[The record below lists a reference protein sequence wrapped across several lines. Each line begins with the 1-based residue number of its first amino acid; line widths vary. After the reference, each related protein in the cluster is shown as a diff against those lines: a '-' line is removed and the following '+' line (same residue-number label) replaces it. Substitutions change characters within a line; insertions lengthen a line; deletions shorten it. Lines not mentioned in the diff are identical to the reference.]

1 MPKDIYIQM
10 NTDFLTPIH
19 TVLEESLDMLLPGTL
34 GNSIQIHTQK
44 NGFPDLNTTKIA
56 ILGVDEDR
64 STDGNFG
71 SGKDLH
77 HIRSHFYKL
86 FPGDW
91 KVSIADLGNIRKG
104 ESTSDTHFAVKEVI
118 KNLLKMNIVPILI
131 GGGQDITF
139 SNYKAYDD
147 LEQTVNL
154 VVVDSKFDLGNLEDK
169 LSSKS
174 YLSKIIMEVPTNLF
188 NFSNIGYQTYLN
200 PQEEIKLI
208 QGLNF
213 DTYRLAEA
221 KELEILEPVL
231 RDADIVSIDIGSVRQ
246 SDAPANK
253 NVSPNG
259 FYGDEICG
267 IARYAGISD
276 KVSSFGIYEYNSA
289 FDTHSLTAHL
299 IAQMIWCFIEGF
311 NSRVKDYP
319 FATKED
325 YQKFTVMLEND
336 DPINFYKSNK
346 TGRWWMEINL
356 IQHNK
361 YKRRALIP
369 CTYQDYLETTNQM
382 IPERWFKAQSK
393 MI

>member
-1 MPKDIYIQM
+1 M
-10 NTDFLTPIH
+10 NTDFLTPVHDAID
-19 TVLEESLDMLLPGTL
+19 VSLDLSKPESIA
-34 GNSIQIHTQK
+34 NSIQIHTHK
-44 NGFPDLNTTKIA
+44 NGFPDLKNLDIA

-64 STDGNFG
+64 NTDENYG

-86 FPGDW
+86 FPGNW
-91 KVSIADLGNIRKG
+91 NVTVADLGNIKKG
-104 ESTSDTHFAVKEVI
+104 DLPSDTHFVI
-118 KNLLKMNIVPILI
+118 TDVIENLLKMNIIPVII

-139 SNYKAYDD
+139 SNYKAYKQ

-154 VVVDSKFDLGNLEDK
+154 VVVDSKFDLGSLDDD

-174 YLSKIIMEVPTNLF
+174 YLSKIIMEVPTHLF

-276 KVSSFGIYEYNSA
+276 KVSSFGIYEYNSE
-289 FDTHSLTAHL
+289 FDNNNITAHL

-319 FATKED
+319 FATKKD

-356 IQHNK
+356 IQHTK
-361 YKRRALIP
+361 YRRHALIP
-369 CTYQDYLETTNQM
+369 CTYQDYLETTEQM
-382 IPERWFKAQSK
+382 IPDRWFKAQCK